1 MDVRKDQ
8 VDEALNNKKLEE
20 EYQNV
25 RNYYRGMGEKLKIVV
40 EGLKDAGWSEEQAI
54 ALLPA
59 LITVGK

>member
-1 MDVRKDQ
+1 MNVSKKQ
-8 VDEALNNKKLEE
+8 IEEAKTTQTLEE

>member
-1 MDVRKDQ
+1 MDISKEQ
-8 VDEALNNKKLEE
+8 IQEAKTAQSLEE

-25 RNYYRGMGEKLKIVV
+25 RNYYHDMGERLKIVV

-59 LITVGK
+59 LITASK

>member
-1 MDVRKDQ
+1 MDISNKQ
-8 VDEALNNKKLEE
+8 IEEAAATQALEE

>member
-1 MDVRKDQ
+1 MDVSKKQ
-8 VDEALNNKKLEE
+8 IEEAKTAQSLEE

-25 RNYYRGMGEKLKIVV
+25 RNYYRGMGERLKIVV

>member
-1 MDVRKDQ
+1 MDISKEQ
-8 VDEALNNKKLEE
+8 IEEAKTAQSLEE

-25 RNYYRGMGEKLKIVV
+25 RNYYHGMGERLKIVV

-59 LITVGK
+59 LITASK